1 MVYDGDNGKN
11 IMYNVMLAVMF
22 LPCHLSQPALRP
34 ASKVDLGECRL
45 HRVVC
50 SQPITDRH
58 RELRRARTIEHLAAI
73 LEIAVKVSG

>member
-1 MVYDGDNGKN
+1 MVYDGENGTN
-11 IMYNVMLAVMF
+11 IVKCNVSSVVS
-22 LPCHLSQPALRP
+22 PPGSLSQPALRP